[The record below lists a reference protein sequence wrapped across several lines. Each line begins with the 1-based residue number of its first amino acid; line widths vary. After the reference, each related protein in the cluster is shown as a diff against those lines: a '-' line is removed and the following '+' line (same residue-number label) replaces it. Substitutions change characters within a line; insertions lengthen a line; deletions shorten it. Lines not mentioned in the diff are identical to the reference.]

1 MLVVDLSCAHG
12 HRFEGWFASGDDLAS
27 QQSRGLLTCPVCGD
41 AHVTRVPSASHV
53 VLPAHGARASAR
65 ASKGA
70 DEPSTQQ
77 PAGKPSVPAHVADS
91 AQAPDPDLV
100 RQLQAMWLSTVR
112 DIVSNTED
120 VGEKFP
126 DEVRAMHHGDA
137 PERAVRGQ
145 ASPEERQALRDEGI
159 DIIALPVPEAIKGSV
174 H

>member
-12 HRFEGWFASGDDLAS
+12 HRFEGWFASSGDLSS
-27 QQSRGLLTCPVCGD
+27 QQDRGLLTCPVCGD

-53 VLPAHGARASAR
+53 VVSSHSAR
-65 ASKGA
+65 PTAAAAETVSA
-70 DEPSTQQ
+70 P
-77 PAGKPSVPAHVADS
+77 VPAPAKASEGDK
-91 AQAPDPDLV
+91 APDPEVV
-100 RQLQAMWLSTVR
+100 RQLQAMWLNTVR
-112 DIVSNTED
+112 EIVSNTED
-120 VGEKFP
+120 VGERFP

-159 DIIALPVPEAIKGSV
+159 EVIALPVPEVNKGSV

>member
-1 MLVVDLSCAHG
+1 MLVVDLSCAQG
-12 HRFEGWFASGDDLAS
+12 HRFEGWFASSDDLSS

-53 VLPAHGARASAR
+53 VLPSHSPKSASAP
-65 ASKGA
+65 ASKSASAPVAG
-70 DEPSTQQ
+70 PLG
-77 PAGKPSVPAHVADS
+77 PAEGGK
-91 AQAPDPDLV
+91 APDPEVV
-100 RQLQAMWLSTVR
+100 RQLQAMWLNTVR

-120 VGEKFP
+120 VGERFP
-126 DEVRAMHHGDA
+126 EEVRAMHHGDA

-159 DIIALPVPEAIKGSV
+159 EVIALPVPDAIKGSL

>member
-1 MLVVDLSCAHG
+1 MLVVDLSCAQG
-12 HRFEGWFASGDDLAS
+12 HRFEGWFASSDDLSS

-53 VLPAHGARASAR
+53 VLPSHSSRSSSAAATETASASV
-65 ASKGA
+65 AGPAVGAEGGKG
-70 DEPSTQQ
+70 
-77 PAGKPSVPAHVADS
+77 
-91 AQAPDPDLV
+91 PDPEVV
-100 RQLQAMWLSTVR
+100 RQLQAMWLNTVR

-120 VGEKFP
+120 VGERFP
-126 DEVRAMHHGDA
+126 EEVRAMHHGDA

-159 DIIALPVPEAIKGSV
+159 EVIALPVPDAVKGSL

>member
-12 HRFEGWFASGDDLAS
+12 HRFEGWFASSDDLSS
-27 QQSRGLLTCPVCGD
+27 QQGRGLLTCPMCGD

-53 VLPAHGARASAR
+53 VVSSHSARPTAPASA
-65 ASKGA
+65 
-70 DEPSTQQ
+70 
-77 PAGKPSVPAHVADS
+77 SVPAPAKAPEGDK
-91 AQAPDPDLV
+91 APDPEVV
-100 RQLQAMWLSTVR
+100 RQLQAMWLNTVR
-112 DIVSNTED
+112 EIVSNTED
-120 VGEKFP
+120 VGERFP

-159 DIIALPVPEAIKGSV
+159 EVIALPVPEVNKGSV